1 MRFLAGFAVFFS
13 FCIVVQTAKANLEFM
28 AGETDDGLRYIV
40 VTGRFDFN
48 DDLLPFQQLVE
59 RKSTQVVSFQS
70 PGGSAFKAMEL
81 GRLIRKLGL
90 TTLQPRELDCA
101 SACALAFMGGVERA
115 ASPGAL
121 GFHQSSFSDEA
132 DFDVSTAV
140 SMIQRA
146 MADVVVYMQEMG
158 IDPSLLQIALKT
170 RPDDMSYLSGEEMS
184 RYGVTT
190 HSKARGM
197 PQQRVA
203 RAAPHEPRLPS
214 AGATSPLGFADQSR
228 LPEARTGE
236 IRHAEGFV
244 LLRHAPS
251 ASAAAIARLPNNYRI
266 DILGSSDRWYRVKTE
281 FGVGHLH
288 HTWVRVDQFDATPGL
303 QRLIQ
308 IKSFSNAPDAFEFA
322 RSFPLPVSVFL
333 ATNGWYAVTLVDAV
347 DLAAAIERTRRLK
360 RIGSIPDDSFVT
372 LGNTYARRVC
382 CNN

>member
-1 MRFLAGFAVFFS
+1 
-13 FCIVVQTAKANLEFM
+13 
-28 AGETDDGLRYIV
+28 
-40 VTGRFDFN
+40 
-48 DDLLPFQQLVE
+48 
-59 RKSTQVVSFQS
+59 
-70 PGGSAFKAMEL
+70 
-81 GRLIRKLGL
+81 
-90 TTLQPRELDCA
+90 
-101 SACALAFMGGVERA
+101 MGGVERV

-146 MADVVVYMQEMG
+146 MAEVVVYMQEMG
-158 IDPSLLQIALKT
+158 VDPSLLQVALKT

-190 HSKARGM
+190 HSKARGT
-197 PQQRVA
+197 PKQRVA
-203 RAAPHEPRLPS
+203 RTAPHEPRIPS
-214 AGATSPLGFADQSR
+214 AGGTSPLGFSDQSR
-228 LPEARTGE
+228 LPEAKTGE

-251 ASAAAIARLPNNYRI
+251 VSATAIARLPNNYRI

-281 FGVGHLH
+281 LGVGHVH
-288 HTWVRVDQFDATPGL
+288 HTWVRVDQFDATLGM

-333 ATNGWYAVTLVDAV
+333 ATNGWYAVTLVEAV
-347 DLAAAIERTRRLK
+347 DLAVALERTRRLK

>member
-1 MRFLAGFAVFFS
+1 MKFFLSFAVFFS
-13 FCIVVQTAKANLEFM
+13 FLIVLEPARADLDFV

-48 DDLLPFQQLVE
+48 DDLRPFQELAE

-70 PGGSAFKAMEL
+70 QGGSTFKAMEL
-81 GRLIRKLGL
+81 GRMIRKLGL

-121 GFHQSSFSDEA
+121 GFHQSSFSDDA
-132 DFDVSTAV
+132 VFDVSTAV

-158 IDPSLLQIALKT
+158 IDPSLLQVALRT
-170 RPDDMSYLSGEEMS
+170 RPDDMSYLSGEEMA
-184 RYGVTT
+184 RYRVTT
-190 HSKARGM
+190 QSKARSN
-197 PQQRVA
+197 PERSEAKTFPRQPISP
-203 RAAPHEPRLPS
+203 AAKQ
-214 AGATSPLGFADQSR
+214 TSPLGFADHSH

-236 IRHAEGFV
+236 VRHAEGFV

-251 ASAAAIARLPNNYRI
+251 ASAAAIAQLPNNYRI
-266 DILGSSDRWYRVKTE
+266 QIMDSSDRWYRVKTE

-288 HTWVRVDQFDATPGL
+288 HTWVRVDQFDATPGM

-308 IKSFSNAPDAFEFA
+308 IKSFSDASEAFEFA
-322 RSFPLPVSVFL
+322 GVFPLPVSIFL
-333 ATNGWYAVTLVDAV
+333 ATNGWYAITLVEAL
-347 DLAAAIERTRRLK
+347 DLASALERTRRLK
-360 RIGSIPDDSFVT
+360 RIGSIPEDSFVT